1 MKRYKNPDVDLKL
14 AYPKVMARSV
24 GIASMFL
31 LVLAVMFPSFELDT
45 AARVQTHDPVICA
58 FPPPTT
64 QPRLPEPERPAV
76 PVEADSDEV
85 PEDVTIEPT
94 ELDLDRAPV
103 DLPPP
108 VRSETAP
115 VEEEVL
121 EFWHVERRPVLTRS
135 MTPVYPEVAMRA
147 GLEGDVF
154 VAFTV
159 GADGSVRDVRVVRG
173 PDIFRKAAVEA
184 VSKFVFEPAVQNDRP
199 VAVKMTMPIRFRLSD

>member
-1 MKRYKNPDVDLKL
+1 MIRYKNPDVDLKL

-31 LVLAVMFPSFELDT
+31 LVLAVMFPTFETDT
-45 AARVQTHDPVICA
+45 PARMRRTEMIFVERIPETRQMSRPVLKR
-58 FPPPTT
+58 
-64 QPRLPEPERPAV
+64 PRM
-76 PVEADSDEV
+76 PVEADCDEV

-103 DLPPP
+103 DLSPP
-108 VRSETAP
+108 VRNETAP
-115 VEEEVL
+115 AAEEVL

-159 GADGSVRDVRVVRG
+159 GADGSVRDVRVLRG
-173 PDIFRKAAVEA
+173 PDIFGRAAVEA
-184 VSKFVFEPAVQNDRP
+184 VSQFVFEAAVQNDRS

>member
-1 MKRYKNPDVDLKL
+1 MKRYKNPAVDLKL
-14 AYPKVMARSV
+14 AYRRVMARCVAIS
-24 GIASMFL
+24 FLLL
-31 LVLAVMFPSFELDT
+31 LVLAVMFPTFEMD
-45 AARVQTHDPVICA
+45 APAQIRPVRLI
-58 FPPPTT
+58 FVEPTPVT
-64 QPRLPEPERPAV
+64 RQLRRTVAERPAV
-76 PVEADSDEV
+76 PVEAESDEV

-94 ELDLDRAPV
+94 ELNLDRAPV

-108 VRSETAP
+108 ARRETAP
-115 VEEEVL
+115 IEEEVL

-135 MTPVYPEVAMRA
+135 MTPAYPEVAMRA

-159 GADGSVRDVRVVRG
+159 GAEGSVRDVRVLRG

-184 VSKFVFEPAVQNDRP
+184 VSQFLFEPAVQNDRP

>member
-1 MKRYKNPDVDLKL
+1 MIRYKNPDVDLKL
-14 AYPKVMARSV
+14 AYPKVMTRSV
-24 GIASMFL
+24 AISALSL
-31 LVLAVMFPSFELDT
+31 LALAAMFPSFEMD
-45 AARVQTHDPVICA
+45 ASARNRPNEVLVFEHVHETRQIRPSV
-58 FPPPTT
+58 
-64 QPRLPEPERPAV
+64 PERPVV
-76 PVEADSDEV
+76 PVEAENDEV

-94 ELDLDRAPV
+94 ELNLDRAPV

-108 VRSETAP
+108 LRREAAP

-159 GADGSVRDVRVVRG
+159 GADGSVTDVRVLRG
-173 PDIFRKAAVEA
+173 ADIFRRAAVEA
-184 VSKFVFEPAVQNDRP
+184 VSQFLFEPAAQNDRP